1 MTRRVITLV
10 VVLLTLSAGVAY
22 AAAQMTTTDGTQVCV
37 NKTNGT
43 MRVDSICRETEY
55 QLTIGGGGSDVR
67 VTQNGTFTVPAGQM
81 VGKTLPLTGITVSGD
96 CSEPVTG
103 VLLARPLL
111 DAASGH
117 TMDVFASVMGS
128 GRGTVGATS
137 LLLPPVASGG
147 PATPPPGTSPGAGTV
162 VATSNNATATV
173 TVGGTVTYTD
183 TIKNCTFLWQA
194 VEAPN

>member
-55 QLTIGGGGSDVR
+55 PLTIGGGGSDVR
-67 VTQNGTFTVPAGQM
+67 VTQNGTFTVPAGQT
-81 VGKTLPLTGITVSGD
+81 VGKTLPLTGITVSGT
-96 CSEPVTG
+96 CPEPVTG

-111 DAASGH
+111 DAASGQ

-128 GRGTVGATS
+128 GRGTLGATS
-137 LLLPPVASGG
+137 QLLPPVANGG
-147 PATPPPGTSPGAGTV
+147 PATPGISPGAGTV

-173 TVGGTVTYTD
+173 TVGGTITYTD